1 MRPEVLKAY
10 TGRRLTVDFIEK
22 TRCVN
27 QGAEIRRI
35 LDTKALRQASNL
47 VLLSKPPDGPASP
60 SLWNGAERRIFDS
73 LFNDLEG
80 REQAAAS
87 PMMSLLI

>member
-1 MRPEVLKAY
+1 M
-10 TGRRLTVDFIEK
+10 TVDFIEK

-47 VLLSKPPDGPASP
+47 ELLSKPLDG
-60 SLWNGAERRIFDS
+60 
-73 LFNDLEG
+73 
-80 REQAAAS
+80 
-87 PMMSLLI
+87 

>member
-1 MRPEVLKAY
+1 MGANGGAHITRGTCLVDGGGALF
-10 TGRRLTVDFIEK
+10 LVDFIEK

-47 VLLSKPPDGPASP
+47 ELLRKPPDV
-60 SLWNGAERRIFDS
+60 
-73 LFNDLEG
+73 
-80 REQAAAS
+80 
-87 PMMSLLI
+87 